1 MQQLARKV
9 GLQRFLV
16 LESPEIDSFA
26 QFYVNKKRINS
37 FLKDSLAMILFL
49 APEMSPISEFVSK
62 AVVVV
67 HGDIGP

>member
-49 APEMSPISEFVSK
+49 APEMTYLANDRMSELVYFYVY
-62 AVVVV
+62 
-67 HGDIGP
+67 